1 MWPTIFFSGIA
12 VFFGLM
18 TVVTL
23 VHLRWVRR
31 LPAQVVEGRSVPPR
45 VSVVVAARDE
55 AARIENTVR
64 HVLAQQGVTVE
75 LIVVDDRSTDATGR
89 ILQELAAGDARLKP
103 CRIETLPDGWLG
115 KCHACHTGA
124 GTATGDWI
132 LFTDADCWI
141 KPDVLARALAVAERE
156 KVDHIALTPGV
167 ASPTTGAGAWHLL
180 FLMTVTDWIS
190 AVNRDRPGR
199 YLGIGAFNL
208 MRASAYRAC
217 GGYEALRLTVLDD
230 MKLGLLL
237 RRSGHRTR
245 AYLGGDDVECHWG
258 TTVPDMV
265 KVMEKNYFA
274 ALEFRLA
281 VALGLGLGGLL
292 VWLAAIVGPFTG
304 TRTGLAAGLA
314 LWVVMLPNAILAR
327 RLGISL
333 HRAVLAPLMFP
344 ALFYALLVSTLV
356 TVRQGGIRW
365 RGTFYSL
372 EQLRAGTVR

>member
-304 TRTGLAAGLA
+304 TRAGLAAGLA

-333 HRAVLAPLMFP
+333 RRAVLAPLMFP